1 MKILN
6 QTPGLLFTIL
16 LLAFVIGT
24 FVDSLMDAKEAGT
37 QAQEQKAI
45 EDAAKK
51 LIEAPTIK
59 S

>member
-1 MKILN
+1 MLLKILN

-24 FVDSLMDAKEAGT
+24 FVDSLMEIKQADT
-37 QAQEQKAI
+37 QAQQTAT
-45 EDAAKK
+45 
-51 LIEAPTIK
+51 PK